1 MDELNKKRK
10 EKNGN
15 SLRIQIDIK
24 ETHLHTKTVIANS

>member
-1 MDELNKKRK
+1 MDELNEKRK
-10 EKNGN
+10 KNGN